1 MAKKVVRGVMI
12 IQKNDSGRGGPP
24 PPRFS
29 REDLDAQSA
38 SNRFI
43 VSC

>member
-24 PPRFS
+24 PPLFS
-29 REDLDAQSA
+29 REDLNARIA
-38 SNRFI
+38 SR
-43 VSC
+43 